1 MLVLA
6 SFVRGGGF
14 CTVSTVSTVSYLTS
28 RIAFGCRVKELS
40 PPGRPTSHTQEHTI
54 GKIPNFRARQNS
66 KMNVPTL
73 FFKALK
79 MHIPRSSIVT
89 NPVYKIWMLPLLYK
103 ALTKI
108 EQLDRSVGGEV
119 FCRCDTGT

>member
-73 FFKALK
+73 FVKAIK
-79 MHIPRSSIVT
+79 NAYPKKFNCDESSVQNMDVT
-89 NPVYKIWMLPLLYK
+89 FI
-103 ALTKI
+103 I
-108 EQLDRSVGGEV
+108 QSVN
-119 FCRCDTGT
+119 

>member
-1 MLVLA
+1 MYRIYGIYGIILDLA
-6 SFVRGGGF
+6 YRVR
-14 CTVSTVSTVSYLTS
+14 VSCKGTLTT
-28 RIAFGCRVKELS
+28 RS
-40 PPGRPTSHTQEHTI
+40 PHTHTQEHTI

-79 MHIPRSSIVT
+79 MHIPSSIVT